1 MLCACGVQEEPVI
14 DEPQSETEKLN
25 IADEVSYLGEN
36 GKYGFHNNGVPVT
49 EAVFDEIIPQGK
61 IEHRFVYFPA
71 ETDSGIGKIY
81 AGAVTDGKRKSV
93 DHGEKGGTV
102 LIEEPNTNYI
112 LYESGADC
120 VINETPLSN
129 FSFLE
134 PNGFVNS
141 SDDFFIRGAFEGDYY
156 EYKRE
161 SDGEWELNTKES
173 GGITNWMDGK
183 PQHVR
188 YFWSWVFEGHGIAD
202 SEGNIILEPI
212 YSKTEIINESII
224 AWDGYG
230 SNVMEDIASTYIFDF
245 EGNIISDE
253 YVYIKHGI
261 SEIGKFVLTAEKI
274 GEDNRCNAWFIDE
287 KGNKL
292 SEMYNGIMLINV
304 YDEFGFGAY
313 QSEAQVTEM
322 DKTEI
327 ISTKEYACDYK

>member
-1 MLCACGVQEEPVI
+1 MKKFFALFLILLMFCACGVQEEPVI

-129 FSFLE
+129 FSLIE

-245 EGNIISDE
+245 EGISS
-253 YVYIKHGI
+253 VMNMFI
-261 SEIGKFVLTAEKI
+261 SNTEFPKSGSLFSPQKKSVKITDATRGLLTKKEISSAKCI
-274 GEDNRCNAWFIDE
+274 
-287 KGNKL
+287 
-292 SEMYNGIMLINV
+292 
-304 YDEFGFGAY
+304 
-313 QSEAQVTEM
+313 TE
-322 DKTEI
+322 
-327 ISTKEYACDYK
+327 